1 MDESDAAHYNLTERT
16 QVQIGR
22 RIREERERQNINQA
36 RLAMFINVSKQQLS
50 KYETGKNEIQA
61 IRLWK
66 LAKYLQVDIRMFF
79 GEKNRERDSIIDID
93 DDLLMAP
100 DIPELL
106 RKWKNL
112 TEKQRSVILDLL
124 QIIANANWRGL
135 EQR

>member
-1 MDESDAAHYNLTERT
+1 
-16 QVQIGR
+16 
-22 RIREERERQNINQA
+22 
-36 RLAMFINVSKQQLS
+36 MFINVSKQQLS